1 MTPLG
6 VASPRWT
13 HRRISGL
20 PTTGLKYSLTRGLD
34 REIPY
39 LKSAAFP
46 VLFVHITSLVWYP
59 IWMSQ
64 YLFSWRFC
72 LFLFL
77 FFLISSR
84 ASGSFTPFPR
94 SLSRS
99 LLFPRLL
106 ACLTCLEWGIE
117 HVLQGP
123 TCKLYMR
130 SSASQGPDWHTWNSV
145 RFGHPEPPNWGGA
158 TTWRVRCCSPLP
170 HVLEHSDQAE
180 NSDTMQSCRQGMR
193 QACSRSGLGSKYSQ
207 MISSAGTSF
216 SFSMHVISRTWMP
229 SSPLTH
235 SRGFSRLFEITGWHW
250 FHGPSLQSY
259 NSLCQSQTLKQFCW
273 LLGLSAGLQFVCNV
287 VHPST
292 CAHHTA
298 RVWMPPG
305 PHPSPMHRPHGPKKN
320 TRVNSATRR
329 KPQITSRSRKTLQDL
344 ER

>member
-64 YLFSWRFC
+64 CLFSWRFC

-130 SSASQGPDWHTWNSV
+130 SSASQGPDWHT
-145 RFGHPEPPNWGGA
+145 
-158 TTWRVRCCSPLP
+158 
-170 HVLEHSDQAE
+170 
-180 NSDTMQSCRQGMR
+180 
-193 QACSRSGLGSKYSQ
+193 
-207 MISSAGTSF
+207 
-216 SFSMHVISRTWMP
+216 
-229 SSPLTH
+229 
-235 SRGFSRLFEITGWHW
+235 
-250 FHGPSLQSY
+250 
-259 NSLCQSQTLKQFCW
+259 
-273 LLGLSAGLQFVCNV
+273 
-287 VHPST
+287 
-292 CAHHTA
+292 
-298 RVWMPPG
+298 
-305 PHPSPMHRPHGPKKN
+305 
-320 TRVNSATRR
+320 
-329 KPQITSRSRKTLQDL
+329 
-344 ER
+344 